1 MPMPKGYKKETG
13 YGSTKSLGGL
23 SYHKIADKMNEQNYK
38 MNHSTARNVFVT
50 GLIKIADKL
59 TTLHDKKLS
68 VAELKKIA
76 IDPRFQEAVADYMK
90 EIQYEQ
96 KTQGTNQ

>member
-23 SYHKIADKMNEQNYK
+23 SYHQIANKMNEKNYK
-38 MNHSTARNVFVT
+38 MNHSTARNIFVS
-50 GLIKIADKL
+50 GLIKIADEL
-59 TTLHDKKLS
+59 TSLHDKKLTKS
-68 VAELKKIA
+68 ELKKIA

-90 EIQYEQ
+90 DIQYEQ
-96 KTQGTNQ
+96 KTQDSNQ